1 MFDPPP
7 PDPAVEVQLASR
19 GYSKGLAQTDGGQL
33 LIRGELTSGHFF
45 TQAYWKNVDSARASG
60 ESGIVIGARTT
71 VWGVALRVTAG
82 YKHQTGVSGPT
93 DEDAFEFAVDA
104 SRQFGRFTPRLS
116 LVWSPDEL
124 GGTRHS
130 LYAEAGA
137 SYRILGHTSLFASV
151 GRRER
156 SGGDDYTAFSAGLS
170 QQIGSHVTAE
180 LRWNDSARSA
190 RGDAYEGRA
199 VAMLRVRF

>member
-7 PDPAVEVQLASR
+7 LDPGIEIHLASR

-33 LIRGELTSGHFF
+33 LIRGELASGPVFA
-45 TQAYWKNVDSARASG
+45 QAYWKNVDSARASG
-60 ESGIVIGARTT
+60 ETGILIGMRGRHG
-71 VWGVALRVTAG
+71 GVELSATAA
-82 YKHQTGVSGPT
+82 YKHSTGVHGAV
-93 DEDAFEFAVDA
+93 DEDAFEFVASA
-104 SRQFGRFTPRLS
+104 SRAFGRLTPRLS
-116 LVWSPDEL
+116 LAWSPDEL
-124 GGTRHS
+124 GGSRHS

-137 SYRILGHTSLFASV
+137 SYRVAGGSSLFTSL

-156 SGGDDYTAFSAGLS
+156 SGGDDYTAFSVGLS
-170 QQIGSHVTAE
+170 QKIGDHVTAE

>member
-1 MFDPPP
+1 MQSHTYDSFGAA
-7 PDPAVEVQLASR
+7 PDTGILPGPGPHPRTQIPQF
-19 GYSKGLAQTDGGQL
+19 GY
-33 LIRGELTSGHFF
+33 RGELASGPFLA
-45 TQAYWKNVDSARASG
+45 QAYWKNVDSAQASG
-60 ESGIVIGARTT
+60 ESGILIGARATAG
-71 VWGVALRVTAG
+71 GVALRVTAG
-82 YKHQTGVSGPT
+82 YKHLTGVNGAT
-93 DEDAFEFAVDA
+93 DEGAFEFTGEA
-104 SRQFGRFTPRLS
+104 SRRFGRLTPRLS
-116 LVWSPDEL
+116 LAWSPDDL

-137 SYRILGHTSLFASV
+137 SYRMVGHTSLFASV

-170 QQIGSHVTAE
+170 QQVGDHVTAE

-199 VAMLRVRF
+199 VAMLRIRF

>member
-1 MFDPPP
+1 MFDLPP

-33 LIRGELTSGHFF
+33 LIRGELASGPAFA
-45 TQAYWKNVDSARASG
+45 QVQWKNVDNAHATGEATFLIGLRGRLAGIDLSA
-60 ESGIVIGARTT
+60 
-71 VWGVALRVTAG
+71 TAG
-82 YKHQTGVSGPT
+82 YKRLTGLHGAT
-93 DEDAFEFAVDA
+93 DEDTFEFTA
-104 SRQFGRFTPRLS
+104 SASHAFGPVVPRLS
-116 LVWSPDEL
+116 LTFSPDDL

-137 SYRILGHTSLFASV
+137 SFRVVGHTSLFASV

-156 SGGDDYTAFSAGLS
+156 SGGDDYTAFSAGLT
-170 QQIGSHVTAE
+170 QQIGNHATVE
-180 LRWNDSARSA
+180 LRWNDSAQSA

-199 VAMLRVRF
+199 VAVLRVRF